1 MAQHTYG
8 SLTGLIL
15 YYQTVK
21 SFFVTEVQAMFA
33 EPVLRHAL
41 WPRVPV
47 RRTSSFGR
55 EDKIIFMQI
64 MTIFPQIR

>member
-1 MAQHTYG
+1 
-8 SLTGLIL
+8 
-15 YYQTVK
+15 
-21 SFFVTEVQAMFA
+21 MFA